1 MTGIP
6 PKTITM
12 KIKEGLTLN
21 EKKKSEIMA
30 KDFKNIFYAN
40 ATPIQTFL
48 LLTSMLTLFTSSEIS
63 KTVWTLK
70 SIKALE

>member
-6 PKTITM
+6 QKTITM

-40 ATPIQTFL
+40 ATPIQNVFITNIDVN
-48 LLTSMLTLFTSSEIS
+48 TIHIIRN
-63 KTVWTLK
+63 K
-70 SIKALE
+70 